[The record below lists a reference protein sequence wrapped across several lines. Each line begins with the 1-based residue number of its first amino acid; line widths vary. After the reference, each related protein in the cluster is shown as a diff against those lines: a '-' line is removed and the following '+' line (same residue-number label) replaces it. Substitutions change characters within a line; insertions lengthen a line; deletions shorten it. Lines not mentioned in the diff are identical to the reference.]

1 MTPVIA
7 DIGAPNCAELN
18 LVAGD
23 QQMVG
28 DVGKHVLYTTIT
40 SKTTDNNGVF
50 LLVCYLSRCSI
61 ARYWPTHYQHRVD
74 RNELGEAR
82 MN

>member
-1 MTPVIA
+1 MTPAIA
-7 DIGAPNCAELN
+7 DVGAPNCAELN

-40 SKTTDNNGVF
+40 SKTTANNGVSASV
-50 LLVCYLSRCSI
+50 LLEQMFNSAVLANTLSAQS
-61 ARYWPTHYQHRVD
+61 
-74 RNELGEAR
+74 
-82 MN
+82 